1 METQQLYKDNCV
13 NIISKAP
20 MPDEF
25 KWHVFY
31 TYPKSEKKVADELA
45 KDGYEIFL
53 PCKLTIRQWHD
64 RKKSFLVPLFPS
76 YLFVK
81 APKNKLYYILK
92 YNNICSFVKFND
104 KPAIIR
110 EEEIINIKK
119 ILGLTDDI
127 DVTNEFQCGD
137 KVKITCGPLSGLE
150 GFIVRK
156 NGSSKFA
163 VRIKELMQ
171 YITVVI
177 DAKHMLNENFDYT
190 LI

>member
-1 METQQLYKDNCV
+1 METQKLYKDNSV
-13 NIISKAP
+13 SIIAKTP
-20 MPDEF
+20 IPDVL

-31 TYPKSEKKVADELA
+31 TYPKSEKKVADQLTQA
-45 KDGYEIFL
+45 GYETFL

-81 APKNKLYYILK
+81 TSKNKLYYILK

-119 ILGLTDDI
+119 ILGWADEI
-127 DVTNEFQCGD
+127 DVTNELQCGD
-137 KVKITCGPLSGLE
+137 KVKITNGLLSGLE
-150 GFIVRK
+150 GYIVRK

-163 VRIKELMQ
+163 VQIKELMQ

-177 DAKHMLNENFDYT
+177 DAKHMLNAHFDY
-190 LI
+190 I